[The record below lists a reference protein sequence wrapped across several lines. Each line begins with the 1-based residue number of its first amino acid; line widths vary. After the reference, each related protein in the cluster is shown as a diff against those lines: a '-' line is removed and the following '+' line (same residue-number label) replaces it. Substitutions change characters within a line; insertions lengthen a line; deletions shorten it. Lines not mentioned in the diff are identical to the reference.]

1 MELPEITPELSALL
15 KEVDTPTV
23 CNAIETAQGKRG
35 FDQFTR
41 RPVTPADP
49 NLPAFFGYA
58 RTARICGSRPPSE
71 PGDAAKEMR
80 LAYYRYV
87 SQPPAPRVTVIEDID
102 GDQAVGA
109 FWGEVNTTV
118 HKGLGVSGALTNGL
132 VRDLGDVAPGFQVL
146 AGGVGPSH
154 YFVHVV
160 EIDIPVTVLGLE
172 VKPGDFIHADRHGA
186 AVVPPEI
193 LPELADAI
201 RHMQEGE
208 QLVIGPAKEPGFDI
222 AALEKAWEAFENV
235 RN

>member
-23 CNAIETAQGKRG
+23 CNAVETAQGKRG

-41 RPVTPADP
+41 SPVTPADP
-49 NLPAFFGYA
+49 NLPAFFGIA
-58 RTARICGSRPPSE
+58 RTARICGSRPPSGPPE
-71 PGDAAKEMR
+71 TAKEQR
-80 LAYYRYV
+80 LAYYRYMAE
-87 SQPPAPRVTVIEDID
+87 PTLPRIAVIEDID
-102 GDQAVGA
+102 EEPIGA

-118 HKGLGVSGALTNGL
+118 HKGLGVSGVLTNGL

-160 EIDIPVTVLGLE
+160 EIDMPVNVLGLK
-172 VKPGDFIHADRHGA
+172 VNPGDFIHADRHGA

-201 RHMQEGE
+201 RQMQEGE

-222 AALEKAWEAFENV
+222 AALEKAWEAFENA
-235 RN
+235 RS